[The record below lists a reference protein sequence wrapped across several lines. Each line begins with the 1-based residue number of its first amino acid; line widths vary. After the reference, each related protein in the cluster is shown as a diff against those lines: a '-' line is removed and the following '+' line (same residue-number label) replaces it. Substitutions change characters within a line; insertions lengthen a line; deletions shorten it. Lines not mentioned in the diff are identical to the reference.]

1 MTWSGFIAKDL
12 RSRIGQGE
20 SVPDPLTLHALAKHY
35 NVSIT
40 PVQAAVNTL
49 VREGVIKKTAGGRL
63 MVSSEAAGKVKNKGL
78 LTAPEPPKDF
88 YKLISE
94 DLVTQSLQG
103 RADFLR
109 ETQSAQKYGVSGTRL
124 RQIFSRLAGEGL
136 IEHVPRQGWRLRPFR
151 QEDMDAFV
159 RVREAMELLAL
170 EIARP
175 KLDKRLLGEM
185 LEGNKQYDET
195 VRVDDRLHGY
205 FQDLADNAYIK
216 DFFLRHGP
224 YFRVITNWESQNADA
239 TREAAAEHRG
249 ILEALIA
256 EDWALARQRLGH
268 HIRENYPI
276 LKKMKVIRP
285 KMD

>member
-12 RSRIGQGE
+12 RSRIAQGD
-20 SVPDPLTLHALAKHY
+20 SVPSPLTLHALAKHY

-40 PVQAAVNTL
+40 PVQSAVNAL
-49 VREGVIKKTAGGRL
+49 VREGVIKKTPGGRL
-63 MVSSEAAGKVKNKGL
+63 TVAGDAAGKVKGKGP

-88 YKLISE
+88 YKIISE

-103 RADFLR
+103 KAHFLR
-109 ETQSAQKYGVSGTRL
+109 ETQTAQAYGVSGTRL

-170 EIARP
+170 EMARP
-175 KLDKRLLGEM
+175 KLEKGLLADM
-185 LEGNKQYDET
+185 LEGNTQVGET

-205 FQDLADNAYIK
+205 FQDLAGNAYIK
-216 DFFLRHGP
+216 DFFVRHGS
-224 YFRVITNWESQNADA
+224 YFRVITDWEAQNPEAN
-239 TREAAAEHRG
+239 REAAAEHRG

-256 EDWALARQRLGH
+256 DDWELARKRLSY

-276 LKKMKVIRP
+276 LKKMKVFKSER
-285 KMD
+285 